1 MHCSA
6 TECAAAV
13 NPTACSSCKEASLS
27 PCAAVPGEALALAQ
41 GALAA
46 AGAAFFVAL
55 LCGWRGR
62 LWSR

>member
-1 MHCSA
+1 VQVQLHRLHPSMLL
-6 TECAAAV
+6 
-13 NPTACSSCKEASLS
+13 K
-27 PCAAVPGEALALAQ
+27 AVPAEALALAQ

-55 LCGWRGR
+55 LSGWRGR

>member
-1 MHCSA
+1 MHCSTA
-6 TECAAAV
+6 EGAAAV
-13 NPTACSSCKEASLS
+13 NPAACSSCIDASFP
-27 PCAAVPGEALALAQ
+27 PCAVVPAEALALAQ
-41 GALAA
+41 GALVA